1 MKTLANTA
9 PGSTTHSLK
18 LLKEWLE
25 TNNAQSILLLATT
38 IASVVL
44 LCLAIR
50 FAQQIRRQGQT
61 IRSLNSKL
69 HGQHVR
75 GGYVSEALAPLLE
88 HFPVP
93 VGKPGTTTLFVG
105 QPVDYLY
112 FDEEQG
118 VTFIEIKSGKATLS
132 ARQRRL
138 RSLVEQ
144 GQVRWVTMNVQGTTH
159 HDV

>member
-1 MKTLANTA
+1 MRA
-9 PGSTTHSLK
+9 
-18 LLKEWLE
+18 
-25 TNNAQSILLLATT
+25 LATT
-38 IASVVL
+38 GPGNTKHLTLLGDWLEAGNNQSLLLLGTIVASVVFL
-44 LCLAIR
+44 SIAIR
-50 FAQQIRRQGQT
+50 LAQRNRRQGQM

-88 HFPVP
+88 QFPVP

-105 QPVDYLY
+105 QPVDYLH

-118 VTFIEIKSGKATLS
+118 VTFIEIKSGKSTLS

-144 GQVRWVTMNVQGTTH
+144 GQVRWKTMNVQGITH
-159 HDV
+159 HDA